1 MIYGIMFMLWLII
14 STVCLTLVIVGP
26 LSENKIKRY
35 ITYFFAATNP
45 ISWIMAIAIGIY
57 YMLSD

>member
-1 MIYGIMFMLWLII
+1 MFMLWLII